1 LYDFKKVAVCKITQ
15 LNRGKKTAEIDGI
28 KKINEKQKVTLV
40 NKLKITGKVKIIIRL
55 MMLKSNWKFQFIL
68 ISKMHDMVCK
78 TLFVL
83 IFELEFKVIFE

>member
-55 MMLKSNWKFQFIL
+55 MMLKSN
-68 ISKMHDMVCK
+68 
-78 TLFVL
+78 
-83 IFELEFKVIFE
+83 